1 MSKEILE
8 VLNNQSLLCRLF
20 CPPDLILHKK
30 ILKVRVRIVK
40 RNAGRKNIKK
50 SKLIGKGLGK
60 GILYDLRIQK
70 LYPDLTEVVLK
81 LKN

>member
-1 MSKEILE
+1 
-8 VLNNQSLLCRLF
+8 
-20 CPPDLILHKK
+20 
-30 ILKVRVRIVK
+30 VRIVK